1 MLLSLLVIMAK
12 TRDLQVSWSSICQQR
27 KAKAPWQTSN
37 YQSRRTISSSSH
49 PDHRLTVQLDS
60 GKTQRLRMSGQEATL
75 LEIRNTQSSPQLLQA
90 HRKPMLLQ
98 FKSSHV
104 SPRNTHDR
112 ATVIWWTTSSHLK
125 RRWSSCPSLLQR
137 TLTWKVKRIK
147 AWLNRTRET

>member
-1 MLLSLLVIMAK
+1 MAQTKRLYRHPHRSRLVRSKSSVANLRIPETELLHLMLLSLLVIMAK

-75 LEIRNTQSSPQLLQA
+75 LEIRNTQSSPLLLQVCK
-90 HRKPMLLQ
+90 KPMLLQ

-112 ATVIWWTTSSHLK
+112 ATVI
-125 RRWSSCPSLLQR
+125 
-137 TLTWKVKRIK
+137 
-147 AWLNRTRET
+147 